1 MSRAGRPSAI
11 VPDFEG
17 GQQTLFGLARGEIKE
32 KTPKVS
38 ARDAGRKAKRDAREK
53 AKQEAAELA
62 EHEGE
67 RPQHQEGGDG
77 VPNLELSHQ
86 ITLQAF

>member
-17 GQQTLFGLARGEIKE
+17 GQQTLFGLARGEIKQS
-32 KTPKVS
+32 TPKVS

-53 AKQEAAELA
+53 AKKEAAELA

-67 RPQHQEGGDG
+67 HPQGQDNGDS
-77 VPNLELSHQ
+77 VPNFELSHQ
-86 ITLQAF
+86 ITLKAF